1 MREIPLG
8 SDGDFKEVALVD
20 RANAELANDL
30 GNLLQR
36 CLSMAAK
43 HNGGRLS
50 AGAGGA
56 GGLQEEDIALLEE
69 AGALLEV
76 VRKKDS
82 ITYIIILVKG
92 GGRFTRFTR
101 TFCLKW
107 LRTSSSLCIC

>member
-56 GGLQEEDIALLEE
+56 GGAGGLQEEDIALLEE

-92 GGRFTRFTR
+92 GGRFTR
-101 TFCLKW
+101 
-107 LRTSSSLCIC
+107 SGEEEG

>member
-8 SDGDFKEVALVD
+8 SDGDFKELALVD

-56 GGLQEEDIALLEE
+56 GGHTLQEEDIALLEE

-82 ITYIIILVKG
+82 ITYMIILVKAG
-92 GGRFTRFTR
+92 A
-101 TFCLKW
+101 
-107 LRTSSSLCIC
+107 

>member
-1 MREIPLG
+1 M
-8 SDGDFKEVALVD
+8 D

-56 GGLQEEDIALLEE
+56 GGAGGHTLQEEDIALLEE

-82 ITYIIILVKG
+82 ITYMIIVVKAG
-92 GGRFTRFTR
+92 A
-101 TFCLKW
+101 
-107 LRTSSSLCIC
+107 

>member
-56 GGLQEEDIALLEE
+56 GGAGGTGGLQEEDIALLEE

-76 VRKKDS
+76 VR
-82 ITYIIILVKG
+82 IV
-92 GGRFTRFTR
+92 
-101 TFCLKW
+101 
-107 LRTSSSLCIC
+107 

>member
-1 MREIPLG
+1 M
-8 SDGDFKEVALVD
+8 D

-56 GGLQEEDIALLEE
+56 GGHTLQEEDIALLEE

-82 ITYIIILVKG
+82 ITYMNI
-92 GGRFTRFTR
+92 
-101 TFCLKW
+101 
-107 LRTSSSLCIC
+107 S

>member
-1 MREIPLG
+1 
-8 SDGDFKEVALVD
+8 VD

-56 GGLQEEDIALLEE
+56 GGAGGHTLQEEDIALLEE

-76 VRKKDS
+76 VRKKGS
-82 ITYIIILVKG
+82 ITYMIILVKAG
-92 GGRFTRFTR
+92 A
-101 TFCLKW
+101 
-107 LRTSSSLCIC
+107 